1 MFIARLPIL
10 NRHHDVYGYQLL
22 YHNQG
27 TDPVKTSNGTKLLQ
41 DTASIVS
48 ALFENGLETVVG
60 SHWIFLSVDLPF
72 LSSRGIELLDPAKVV
87 LVIPFEQAAPPNL
100 EETLIS
106 LRKKGFRFAAK
117 GTYTYPNDTL
127 RLLDLVDFITLDF
140 HVISPSRLEG
150 FLKTMRDYQKI
161 LLAEKIETQEAFKR
175 AESMGFDLFQGL
187 YFSKPEFIVQ
197 SQQPSTTKLFY
208 FQMIL
213 EIKKEE
219 PSFQKLAQLIQ
230 KDVSFAYRLLKV
242 ASNKTEEV
250 AIESIKQALILMGL
264 QELERWLQILLL
276 QDLGH
281 RKPKV
286 LIELALARSHF
297 AETLAGLSRQRDLRQ
312 AASMMGLFSVLDG
325 ILDLPM
331 DLAFENISVDT
342 RVTEA
347 LIKKE
352 GPLFPYLSLILAYEE
367 GDWERVQS
375 EAVTL
380 NTNTDAV
387 STAYRS
393 SLAWAKG
400 TMNNL

>member
-1 MFIARLPIL
+1 MLIARLPIL
-10 NRHHDVYGYQLL
+10 NRHHEIYGYQLL

-27 TDPVKTSNGTKLLQ
+27 QAKTNAGATLLQ
-41 DTASIVS
+41 DTASVVS

-60 SHWIFLSVDLPF
+60 SHWIFLTVDLPF
-72 LSSRGIELLDPAKVV
+72 LSSRGIELLDPGKVV
-87 LVIPFEQAAPPNL
+87 LAIPFEQAPPSNF
-100 EETLIS
+100 EETLVA

-117 GTYTYPNDTL
+117 GAYVHHAEAL
-127 RLLDLVDFITLDF
+127 RVLDLVDFITFDLHD
-140 HVISPSRLEG
+140 ISPSRLEG
-150 FLKTMRDYQKI
+150 LIKILRDRQKI
-161 LLAEKIETQEAFKR
+161 LLAERIETQAAFQR
-175 AESMGFDLFQGL
+175 AETMGFDLFQGF
-187 YFSKPEFIVQ
+187 YFSKPEIIVQ

-230 KDVSFAYRLLKV
+230 KDVAFAYRLLKV
-242 ASNKTEEV
+242 ASNKTEEP

-281 RKPKV
+281 QKPKA
-286 LIELALARSHF
+286 LMELALVRSHF
-297 AETLAGLSRQRDLRQ
+297 AETLAGLSNQRDLKQ

-331 DLAFENISVDT
+331 VQAFENISVDI

-347 LIKKE
+347 LINNQ
-352 GPLFPYLSLILAYEE
+352 GPLFPYLSLILAYEA
-367 GDWERVQS
+367 GDWDGVQS
-375 EAVTL
+375 EAVKL
-380 NTNTDAV
+380 QTNTEIV

-400 TMNNL
+400 TMSNL